1 MASAPIPALPRRRS
15 LAGAVVLIVIGVLF
29 LLGNMHVLSWGS
41 LGLWFAH
48 YWPLLLILWGVIKL
62 AEYMLARSRGY
73 QPSGIGAGG
82 AVLVFFIIGCG
93 LLATTI
99 SQWKIRDWLG
109 KWNPNDS
116 LPPIFGN
123 KYEYDSN
130 VDQEVGTQGAFH
142 LDLQRGS
149 ITVLPSSDNK
159 VHMSVHKTIVAY
171 SREDADRV
179 DKATQ
184 PEIKTDQIPQVPGVP
199 KASGL
204 PPAERERI
212 QAEIA
217 RANAEVNR
225 ARVEA
230 EKARAEAEQASA
242 EARRMTEEIV
252 RVNIQPSSEGF
263 AVTDVEVHVPP
274 ALPLDLTTG
283 HGDIEIHARQGDV
296 KITSG
301 HGDVTLEDTT
311 GNAGITM
318 HGGDL
323 SVHKVTGNLTVD
335 GHVNDTSITDVTGLV
350 VLNGDY
356 IGEMSLE
363 NIGGG
368 LHVSTSRSELA
379 TGKIQ
384 GELRMDSHDLNA
396 SNVAGGFKVQTR
408 SKDIH
413 LEDVMGDIEVSNKH
427 GDVEI
432 HAGKGPAGNIQV
444 TNSSGGIEVAL
455 PAQSAFQVEANARN
469 GDISSEFE
477 EIKPQKISEANTV
490 ANGSVGRGG
499 KKIILTTEHADI
511 EITKA
516 EPKSPD
522 NENKKSSSSG
532 GKSRDSEE

>member
-1 MASAPIPALPRRRS
+1 VPPRRRS
-15 LAGAVVLIVIGVLF
+15 LAGAVILIVIGVLF
-29 LLGNMHVLSWGS
+29 LLGNMHVISWTG
-41 LGLWFAH
+41 LGLWYSR

-73 QPSGIGAGG
+73 QASGIGVGG
-82 AVLVFFIIGCG
+82 AMLVFFIIGTG
-93 LLATTI
+93 LMATTM
-99 SQWKIRDWLG
+99 SQWKIHDWLA

-130 VDQEVGTQGAFH
+130 VDQEVAAHGAFH

-159 VHMSVHKTIVAY
+159 VHISVHKTIVAY
-171 SREDADRV
+171 SKEDADRV

-184 PEIKTDQIPQVPGVP
+184 PDIKTDQIPAVPAVP
-199 KASGL
+199 NTSGL
-204 PPAERERI
+204 SPAERERI
-212 QAEIA
+212 QGEIA

-225 ARVEA
+225 ARAEVEKARSEA
-230 EKARAEAEQASA
+230 EKARAEAERAS
-242 EARRMTEEIV
+242 EEIV
-252 RVNIQPSSEGF
+252 RVNIQPPSEGF

-283 HGDIEIHARQGDV
+283 RGDIEIHARQGDV
-296 KITSG
+296 KISSG
-301 HGDVTLEDTT
+301 HGDVSLEDIT

-318 HGGDL
+318 RAGDL
-323 SVHKVTGNLTVD
+323 TIHKLTGNVTVD
-335 GHVNDTSITDVTGLV
+335 GHVSDTSITDVTGLV

-356 IGEMSLE
+356 LGEMSLQ
-363 NIGGG
+363 NIGQAV
-368 LHVSTSRSELA
+368 HVTTSRSELT

-396 SNVAGGFKVQTR
+396 SNVTGGFKVETR

-432 HAGKGPAGNIQV
+432 HASQGPAGNIQV
-444 TNSSGGIEVAL
+444 TNSSGGIELAL
-455 PAQSAFQVEANARN
+455 PAQGAFQVEANARN

-477 EIKPQKISEANTV
+477 EIKPQKMSEANTV
-490 ANGSVGRGG
+490 ASGSVGRGG
-499 KKIILTTEHADI
+499 KKIILSTEHADI

-516 EPKSPD
+516 EPKTPEK
-522 NENKKSSSSG
+522 ENKKPG
-532 GKSRDSEE
+532 GSAKKSDDSEE